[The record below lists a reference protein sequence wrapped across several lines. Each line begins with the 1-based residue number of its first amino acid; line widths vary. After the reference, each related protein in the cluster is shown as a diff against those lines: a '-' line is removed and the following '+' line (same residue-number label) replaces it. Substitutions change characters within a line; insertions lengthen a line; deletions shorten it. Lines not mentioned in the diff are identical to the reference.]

1 MAAWFFLGVTV
12 IATVVAQL
20 LFKYFHTS
28 KARIHLVAAIGLFGL
43 AVPCTIIAARDLG
56 IGRVYIAMALTY
68 ALAPV
73 AGRIFFNE
81 RVNRTQ
87 WFALALISSGV
98 LLYNV

>member
-1 MAAWFFLGVTV
+1 MTAWLFLAV
-12 IATVVAQL
+12 TVVATVSAQIS
-20 LFKYFHTS
+20 FKYFHKS
-28 KARIHLVAAIGLFGL
+28 KARIHLVVAVGLFGL

-56 IGRVYIAMALTY
+56 IGRVYVATALTY

-73 AGRIFFNE
+73 AGRIFFSE

-87 WFALALISSGV
+87 WLALALISCGV